1 MARDVA
7 FEGLLSAADRFC
19 ATRANTGCAAAGLFA
34 EIVGN
39 ARAAPA
45 NPEPP
50 QPRQLPACRHLAT
63 ALSLGQ
69 SGSAADL
76 AAHAEI
82 NATIKTLAADLK
94 RGVADRWSKNDDW
107 SYMMT
112 YSRINNLSMAPHA
125 RIAAVVGV
133 GDK

>member
-1 MARDVA
+1 MSEKPDSAVEKPSDRISDRTGVSIRLVA
-7 FEGLLSAADRFC
+7 MLLCGCVAATVSYSALWWKINNLETLLESQVKTTGDL
-19 ATRANTGCAAAGLFA
+19 TRA
-34 EIVGN
+34 
-39 ARAAPA
+39 
-45 NPEPP
+45 
-50 QPRQLPACRHLAT
+50 
-63 ALSLGQ
+63 
-69 SGSAADL
+69 SAADL